1 MSASGGTRAVV
12 AALLANTGI
21 AVSKFV
27 AFLFTGSAS
36 MLAESIHSVADAGNQ
51 GLLLFG
57 GKQAKKA
64 ADEDHPFGYGRSRYF
79 YAFVVA
85 VVLFTL
91 GALFALYEGYHK
103 LQERGH
109 QEGPAIKSP
118 AVAIGVLVV
127 AIILESFS
135 FRTAIIES
143 NLVRKGQGWIAF
155 IKHSKSPELP
165 VILLED
171 LGALVGLI
179 LALIG
184 VVVAT
189 ITDDILYDA
198 LGTLSIGVLL
208 GVIAV
213 ILAIETRSLLI
224 GEGANRG
231 ENDLIKKALTD
242 DSEVNRLIHL
252 KTLYIGPEELMVAA
266 KIEMTATLSFAEVA
280 RVINETEE
288 RVRAAVPTARIIYIE
303 PDVYKAGTTPAT
315 VMPAAH

>member
-1 MSASGGTRAVV
+1 MSASGGTKAVV

-21 AVSKFV
+21 AVAKFV
-27 AFLFTGSAS
+27 AFILTGSAS

-57 GKQAKKA
+57 GKQARKA
-64 ADEDHPFGYGRSRYF
+64 ADEEHPFGYGRSRYF

-91 GALFALYEGYHK
+91 GSLFALYEGYHK
-103 LQERGH
+103 LQERSGH
-109 QEGPAIKSP
+109 EGPAIDKP
-118 AVAIGVLVV
+118 AVAIGVLIV
-127 AIILESFS
+127 AIVLESLS

-143 NLVRKGQGWIAF
+143 NHVRKGEGWVSF
-155 IKHSKSPELP
+155 IKHSKAPELP

-171 LGALVGLI
+171 LGALVGLM

-189 ITDDILYDA
+189 ITDDLLYDA
-198 LGTLSIGVLL
+198 LGTMSIGVLL
-208 GVIAV
+208 GIIAV

-231 ENDLIKKALTD
+231 ENDLIKSALTAD
-242 DSEVNRLIHL
+242 DEVNRLIHL
-252 KTLYIGPEELMVAA
+252 KTLYIGPDELMVAA
-266 KIEMTATLSFAEVA
+266 KIEMTASLSFAEVA
-280 RVINETEE
+280 RVINEAEH

-303 PDVYKAGTTPAT
+303 PDVYNATSTPPPVAPAT
-315 VMPAAH
+315 H